1 MFILSLVLRCFR
13 YNLSSSCLL
22 STKSHERVEGSNKIR
37 CTVKMKEKL
46 RGGRKTTHI
55 DSSHRKNYS
64 RVGNIFGKHRINDAT
79 LLSVCVKDYHQSQ
92 KLVYKKL
99 VQRKVKKLNNMH
111 VENATDGKFYS
122 RAYVVYVQG
131 SILQIKMSGTET
143 RY

>member
-1 MFILSLVLRCFR
+1 
-13 YNLSSSCLL
+13 
-22 STKSHERVEGSNKIR
+22 
-37 CTVKMKEKL
+37 MKEKL
-46 RGGRKTTHI
+46 RGRKTTHI
-55 DSSHRKNYS
+55 DSSHGKNYS

-79 LLSVCVKDYHQSQ
+79 LLSVCLKDYHQSQ

-111 VENATDGKFYS
+111 VENVTDGKFYS
-122 RAYVVYVQG
+122 RAYVQG